1 VSDLQAVIGKFLAAW
16 NLKPKPFIWTAKVE
30 DIIKKIER
38 ARAKLEEIKPG
49 CTQPRGK
56 KKANPA

>member
-1 VSDLQAVIGKFLAAW
+1 M
-16 NLKPKPFIWTAKVE
+16 
-30 DIIKKIER
+30 KKIDR

-56 KKANPA
+56 KKKNTT

>member
-1 VSDLQAVIGKFLAAW
+1 MPDLQKAIADFLASW
-16 NLKPKPFIWTAKVE
+16 NLKPNPFIWTAKVE
-30 DIIKKIER
+30 DMMKKIDR

-56 KKANPA
+56 KKADSM